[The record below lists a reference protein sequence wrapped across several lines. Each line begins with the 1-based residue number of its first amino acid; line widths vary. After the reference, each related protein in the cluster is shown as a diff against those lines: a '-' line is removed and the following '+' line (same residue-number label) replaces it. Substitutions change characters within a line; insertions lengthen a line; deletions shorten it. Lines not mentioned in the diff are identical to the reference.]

1 MEQTIYT
8 ICAVAGSVLVLLQV
22 VLQALG
28 MFAETDFDA
37 HGADMDGGADASG
50 VDVDSDAHGEPAGH
64 GNIFFGILSF
74 KALCAFA
81 AIFGL
86 VGLIMTDRSADQLVR
101 VGVSVM
107 SGVAGMVVVASMMRG
122 LSRLQSSGTI
132 RIANAVG
139 KTGSCYLRIPGGSSG
154 VGKVTIEI
162 QERSQQFEARTEGD
176 EIATG
181 KRIRVVGVEGDS
193 TLRVIAV

>member
-8 ICAVAGSVLVLLQV
+8 ICAVAGGVLVVLQV

-37 HGADMDGGADASG
+37 HAADVDMDGDIDASSIDG
-50 VDVDSDAHGEPAGH
+50 DGEPVGH
-64 GNIFFGILSF
+64 GNVFFGILSF

-86 VGLIMTDRSADQLVR
+86 VGLIMTERSGDQLVR

-107 SGVAGMVVVASMMRG
+107 AGVTAMFVVASMMRG
-122 LSRLQSSGTI
+122 LSKLQSSGTV

-139 KTGSCYLRIPGGSSG
+139 KTGSCYLRIPGGGSG
-154 VGKVTIEI
+154 LGKVTIEI
-162 QERSQQFEARTEGD
+162 QDRSLQFGARTEGD

-181 KRIRVVGVEGDS
+181 KRIRVVAVEGDS
-193 TLRVIAV
+193 TLRVVAI